1 MLTWGHFRIDDEV
14 HPDTFFPALPF
25 YTFFEK
31 DLETCKYGQQVSVV
45 SCIWFLLEEQIV
57 EQKIGKCICLM
68 DTAGTWL
75 ALDELQL

>member
-1 MLTWGHFRIDDEV
+1 
-14 HPDTFFPALPF
+14 
-25 YTFFEK
+25 
-31 DLETCKYGQQVSVV
+31 VSVV